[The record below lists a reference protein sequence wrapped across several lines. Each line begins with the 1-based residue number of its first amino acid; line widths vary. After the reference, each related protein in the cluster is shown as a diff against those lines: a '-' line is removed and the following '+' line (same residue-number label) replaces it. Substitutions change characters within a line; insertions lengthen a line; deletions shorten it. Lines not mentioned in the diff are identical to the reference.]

1 MQIQLVLNGHVV
13 DAEVDAVD
21 LANAVVALLNGDASN
36 RAFTEAF
43 EEVDQKKITDGTA
56 TFLPEVPVG
65 YERAQEQSPFLLKGT
80 STTFNAVRHV
90 IRPMQNIVIK
100 PEVNGLDDTDYHG
113 APGAKIYV
121 YATVWNRNDQN
132 EHEAEGYTRLAQN
145 VFGKVV
151 DEIEIPES
159 GSVKIPSAK
168 YAQYND
174 KASNRYVGYGSVYS
188 SEHNAY
194 VSAFN
199 GPLVLGNPRAT
210 DAPQ

>member
-1 MQIQLVLNGHVV
+1 MQIKLVLNGHLV
-13 DAEVDAVD
+13 DAEVNIED
-21 LANAVVALLNGDASN
+21 LANAVVTLLNGDASS

-43 EEVDQKKITDGTA
+43 EEVSQKTITDGTA
-56 TFLPEVPVG
+56 SFLPEVPVG
-65 YERAQEQSPFLLKGT
+65 YERAQEQTPFLLKGT
-80 STTFNAVRHV
+80 SITFNAVRHG
-90 IRPMQNIVIK
+90 IRPMQQIVST
-100 PEVNGLDDTDYHG
+100 PQFNRLDDTEYYG
-113 APGAKIYV
+113 APGTKIYV
-121 YATVWNRNDQN
+121 YAVVWNRDDQN
-132 EHEAEGYTRLAQN
+132 EHEGEGYTRLAQN
-145 VFGKVV
+145 VFGKVL

-194 VSAFN
+194 VSGYN
-199 GPLVLGNPRAT
+199 GPLVLGNPRKA

>member
-1 MQIQLVLNGHVV
+1 MQVKLLLNGHVV
-13 DAEVDAVD
+13 YAEVNAVD
-21 LANAVVALLNGDASN
+21 LANAVVTLLNGNASN

-43 EEVDQKKITDGTA
+43 EEVSQKTITDGTA
-56 TFLPEVPVG
+56 SFLPEVPVG
-65 YERAQEQSPFLLKGT
+65 YERLQEQALFLLKGT

-90 IRPMQNIVIK
+90 LRPMQNIVIK
-100 PEVNGLDDTDYHG
+100 PEVNGLDDTEYHG

-121 YATVWNRNDQN
+121 YAVVWNRDNQN
-132 EHEAEGYTRLAQN
+132 EHEGEGYTRLAQN
-145 VFGKVV
+145 VFGKVL

-159 GSVKIPSAK
+159 GSVKIPSEK
-168 YAQYND
+168 YAQYSD

-194 VSAFN
+194 VSGYN

>member
-1 MQIQLVLNGHVV
+1 MQIQLLLNGHIV
-13 DAEVDAVD
+13 DAEINTED
-21 LANAVVALLNGDASN
+21 LANAVVALLNGEASN

-43 EEVDQKKITDGTA
+43 EEVSQKTITDGTA
-56 TFLPEVPVG
+56 PFLPEVPVG
-65 YERAQEQSPFLLKGT
+65 YERAQEQAPFLLKGT
-80 STTFNAVRHV
+80 ATTYNAIRHV
-90 IRPMQNIVIK
+90 VRPMQNIVIK

-132 EHEAEGYTRLAQN
+132 EHEGEGYTRLAQN

-159 GSVKIPSAK
+159 GSVKIPSTK

-194 VSAFN
+194 VSAYN
-199 GPLVLGNPRAT
+199 GPLLLGNPRAT

>member
-1 MQIQLVLNGHVV
+1 MQIQLVLNGHLV
-13 DAEVDAVD
+13 DAEVNTED

-43 EEVDQKKITDGTA
+43 EQVDQKTITDGTA
-56 TFLPEVPVG
+56 PFMPEVPVG
-65 YERAQEQSPFLLKGT
+65 YERFQEQTPILLKGT
-80 STTFNAVRHV
+80 STTFNAVRHG
-90 IRPMQNIVIK
+90 IRPMQTLVTT
-100 PEVNGLDDTDYHG
+100 PERNGRDDTEYHG
-113 APGAKIYV
+113 APGTKIYI
-121 YATVWNRNDQN
+121 YATAWNRDNQN
-132 EHEAEGYTRLAQN
+132 EHEGEGYTRLAQN
-145 VFGKVV
+145 VFGKVL

-194 VSAFN
+194 VSAYN
-199 GPLVLGNPRAT
+199 GPLVLGNPRRT